1 MSDSPLE
8 FSCSADDSTSPPPDL
23 KSVYSK
29 GAGCFQRLRAN
40 YGIRFLILLSLCS
53 HWTKGFCR
61 VQILFSLRYFFQE
74 WNISGPQLEVFASV
88 VEIPWAMKPLIAV
101 CSDLFPVLGLRK
113 TPYMLSTSV
122 VGLAGLCLASF
133 VRSDAV
139 PAEVPLAG
147 LFFANI
153 GWMTCNLLVDGI
165 SAQRIAAQPES
176 GPDLIVFQSIGQQI
190 TFFVSMV
197 ISGVVIDRMQGIGGL
212 SGAQWNISLCILP
225 SALLLY
231 PIFENY
237 IGEARMQK
245 IERKWTC
252 LVTASI
258 LVGSGSVGFAIACF
272 LMKDLVVQV
281 VVTSTIVGGVT
292 FLCTRLED
300 FQKGR
305 IVAFLAFVSL
315 FTNLS
320 VSGPAH
326 YFFTDSKTQ
335 YPDGPHFEPWFWLSI
350 CGFSGAIAGLLALLG
365 LSRKAG
371 ECNYRFLFTVLLIL
385 GAAVSS
391 SESLIFARITARWG
405 IPDHAFVVVGT
416 ILSGAV
422 GAMLSLP
429 TSLLLSRLCPYE
441 ESMMFS
447 ILSSAVNLAQLLG
460 GPVSALLCVA
470 FKVTPDGGPY
480 DESSKFENLWIC
492 NLVTSVLKVVPLVFI
507 FMVPNIT
514 LKDPLGTPT
523 N

>member
-1 MSDSPLE
+1 M
-8 FSCSADDSTSPPPDL
+8 DDSTPLPPDL
-23 KSVYSK
+23 KPVDSK
-29 GAGCFQRLRAN
+29 GAGYFQRLRAN
-40 YGIRFLILLSLCS
+40 YGIRYLILLSLCS

-61 VQILFSLRYFFQE
+61 MQTLYSLRYLFRE
-74 WNISGPQLEVFASV
+74 WNLSGPQLDVFASV

-113 TPYMLSTSV
+113 TPYMLATSV

-147 LFFANI
+147 LFLANI

-165 SAQRIAAQPES
+165 SAQRIAAKPES
-176 GPDLIVFQSIGQQI
+176 GPDLILFQSMGQQI

-231 PIFENY
+231 PVCENY
-237 IGEARMQK
+237 IGEAPVQK
-245 IERKWTC
+245 IERKWTR

-272 LMKDLVVQV
+272 LIKDLVVQV
-281 VVTSTIVGGVT
+281 VVTITILGGVT
-292 FLCTRLED
+292 FICTRLESS
-300 FQKGR
+300 QKGR
-305 IVAFLAFVSL
+305 IVAFLAIVCL
-315 FTNLS
+315 FTSLS

-350 CGFSGAIAGLLALLG
+350 CGLSGAVAGMLSSLLV
-365 LSRKAG
+365 LSRKAR
-371 ECNYRFLFTVLLIL
+371 EFNYRFLFTMLLIL
-385 GAAVSS
+385 GAAISS
-391 SESLIFARITARWG
+391 SDSLIFSRVTARWG

-422 GAMLSLP
+422 GPFLGMP

-447 ILSSAVNLAQLLG
+447 ILSSAANLAQLSG

-470 FKVTPDGGPY
+470 FKLTPDGGPY
-480 DESSKFENLWIC
+480 DESSKFDNLWIC
-492 NLVTSVLKVVPLVFI
+492 NLVTSVLKVVPLAFI
-507 FMVPNIT
+507 FMVPDIT
-514 LKDPLGTPT
+514 LIDPLVTPST
-523 N
+523 